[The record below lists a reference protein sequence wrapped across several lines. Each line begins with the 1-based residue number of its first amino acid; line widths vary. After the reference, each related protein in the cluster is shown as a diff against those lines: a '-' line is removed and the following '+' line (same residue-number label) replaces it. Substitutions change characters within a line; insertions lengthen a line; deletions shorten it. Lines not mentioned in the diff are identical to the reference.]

1 MRAGP
6 SAPSR
11 APLSWTASATAAPR
25 TRAACA
31 LSTAHALART
41 RTRSCAAVHWHRVDS
56 CSYMLTHARCCTDA
70 EIWMY
75 SSSRRPLAYLA
86 ADGSLLPAASSV
98 GAGASPIL
106 YNDLACC
113 KTHTR
118 PPTPPCTPS
127 VQPCVRVSRV
137 RHARLTAHLEL
148 AGRQCGAAVAKV
160 AVPSAADGLERV
172 ERVVVHKQ
180 RGRRLTGRVAVRS
193 DRGRL
198 GRTCGRL
205 LAGAHELRDVRLQ
218 QVRNVLALPAV
229 PNHIRAR
236 QRVRRRLYSI
246 RAGKDGAVPGS
257 SRR

>member
-1 MRAGP
+1 M
-6 SAPSR
+6 
-11 APLSWTASATAAPR
+11 
-25 TRAACA
+25 
-31 LSTAHALART
+31 
-41 RTRSCAAVHWHRVDS
+41 
-56 CSYMLTHARCCTDA
+56 
-70 EIWMY
+70 
-75 SSSRRPLAYLA
+75 
-86 ADGSLLPAASSV
+86 
-98 GAGASPIL
+98 
-106 YNDLACC
+106 
-113 KTHTR
+113 
-118 PPTPPCTPS
+118 
-127 VQPCVRVSRV
+127 
-137 RHARLTAHLEL
+137 
-148 AGRQCGAAVAKV
+148 AKV